1 MFQTGKMQQVGNS
14 NDIGIWLLLR
24 QGNEPI
30 IGFIRIKAIFYGM
43 GYESKS
49 NNKIENSK
57 SFARLNCDNEGV
69 GSFTTWFN
77 RTLPVSPGCLLTQ

>member
-14 NDIGIWLLLR
+14 NDIGIMAATTS
-24 QGNEPI
+24 GDEPI
-30 IGFIRIKAIFYGM
+30 AGFVRINAFLFYGM
-43 GYESKS
+43 GYEAKS

-69 GSFTTWFN
+69 GSFTSLFN
-77 RTLPVSPGCLLTQ
+77 RSLPVSPAVF